1 MRSVHLFVDLAG
13 PDLAILSRLESH
25 CEANSQGFV
34 WIYQGLPPFIHH
46 PSRSAPASKDQ
57 QISIEGILT
66 ERKDLGS
73 WRRGSVKESNEISP
87 GKEGD
92 LTYGREESG
101 TGDLCF
107 SHWASLPH
115 GRPEQQSGGRGVSF
129 AQFCSTHALTVV
141 AE

>member
-1 MRSVHLFVDLAG
+1 M
-13 PDLAILSRLESH
+13 
-25 CEANSQGFV
+25 
-34 WIYQGLPPFIHH
+34 
-46 PSRSAPASKDQ
+46 
-57 QISIEGILT
+57 
-66 ERKDLGS
+66 
-73 WRRGSVKESNEISP
+73 KESNEISP

-129 AQFCSTHALTVV
+129 AQFCTTHALTV